1 MEGVYDELDPVRIES
16 QQREVER
23 RNRWLATLK
32 TQADA
37 DAKALA
43 RNANFV
49 RWLYT
54 VLERSGIYSS
64 PCHAQSGSQYYDA
77 GRRALGLEIL
87 DDLVKHDPSILIAVM
102 SERLKFQEAFDE
114 QAK

>member
-1 MEGVYDELDPVRIES
+1 MDRQDRDYMDGVYDEIDPDHVEN
-16 QQREVER
+16 QRKEAER
-23 RNRWLATLK
+23 LKRWRATLK
-32 TQADA
+32 AQADA
-37 DAKALA
+37 DAETLA

-64 PCHAQSGSQYYDA
+64 PCHAQQGSQYYDA

-102 SERLKFQEAFDE
+102 T
-114 QAK
+114 